1 MDSDSNLLAHLTT
14 AGELLRRGKMAEAG
28 AEIAAALRISPSD
41 VRALNLLGLLRFQ
54 SGQVD
59 EAYSVYSRLVSE
71 HPADPALRL
80 NLGLCELRRGQP
92 EQAVVHLALVVR
104 SEPDNLRALSYYGLS
119 LLRAGR
125 LIEAR
130 PILLRA
136 GQQELIAEVD
146 QKLGAQPRGGDAIA
160 EVEPPL
166 LKPPRIVQPLVE
178 EPQLS
183 IAPPLSDVLAAAT
196 IGQAPAV
203 FSLTCDGLLLVRVL
217 GQVLLRG
224 DGVLAS
230 VGTLDFVPLSE
241 DALDAVVP
249 VSEDA
254 AAASLFRAEGRGE
267 LLLSPQGGRFTP
279 MSLADGEELLVTESS
294 LSACS
299 SSLLLVPKAVARS
312 EDELPS
318 LRLVGPG
325 ELVLR
330 SPSELHALV
339 VRPGQ
344 SGYLDESCVL
354 AWTSGLSISRD
365 AWSGDDADGH
375 LVCAGHGHILLS
387 MAPSSR

>member
-1 MDSDSNLLAHLTT
+1 MDADSNLLAHLTA
-14 AGELLRRGKMAEAG
+14 AGELLRGNQMAEAG
-28 AEIAAALRISPSD
+28 AEIAAALRIAPSD

-59 EAYSVYSRLVSE
+59 EAYAVYSRLVTE

-92 EQAVVHLALVVR
+92 EQAVVHLSLVVR

-136 GQQELIAEVD
+136 GQHELVAEVD
-146 QKLGAQPRGGDAIA
+146 LKLGSLPGKGDPRVED
-160 EVEPPL
+160 EPPL
-166 LKPPRIVQPLVE
+166 LKPPRIVQPLVVE
-178 EPQLS
+178 EQLPT
-183 IAPPLSDVLAAAT
+183 APPLADVLAVAT
-196 IGQAPAV
+196 IGQAPAA
-203 FSLTCDGLLLVRVL
+203 FSLTSDGLLLVRVL
-217 GQVLLRG
+217 GQVLVRG
-224 DGVLAS
+224 YGVLAS
-230 VGTLDFVPLSE
+230 VGTLEFVPLSDE
-241 DALDAVVP
+241 VADLDAP
-249 VSEDA
+249 APDA
-254 AAASLFRAEGRGE
+254 ASTASLFWAEGRGE

-279 MSLADGEELLVTESS
+279 LSLHDGEELHLTESS
-294 LSACS
+294 LVACS
-299 SSLLLVPKAVARS
+299 SALFQRQAATSRRN
-312 EDELPS
+312 DELPC
-318 LRLVGPG
+318 LRLIGPG

-330 SPSELHALV
+330 SPGELHALV

-354 AWTSGLSISRD
+354 AWSSGLSISRD